1 MIRVRVFVV
10 ATLTCLLCILTP
22 AKGLAQTVNHHD
34 AARYRTMSR
43 EGVWSVGLGIE
54 PVVGLTH
61 PISAGLEGERYG
73 CVGSFGVRLEGGYF
87 IVDNMRLSATL
98 GYVGNGWSGALRW
111 NIHDAWSS
119 LSQLK
124 LSLGAHWHEGR
135 WDFGGGVVWGRSN
148 FAYNAANI
156 AEGGTNDV
164 RFGTESFR
172 DSRTLV
178 GLSYEAS
185 YMLTPFLR
193 VGGSYE
199 PMLAL
204 GGGYAHSLA
213 LRLVIYL
220 PFTDAVV
227 CK

>member
-1 MIRVRVFVV
+1 MNKINIFIVT
-10 ATLTCLLCILTP
+10 ALMTLCLLLP
-22 AKGLAQTVNHHD
+22 GRGLAQSSNRHD

-61 PISAGLEGERYG
+61 PISDGFAGGRYG
-73 CVGSFGVRLEGGYF
+73 CAGSFGVRLEGGYF
-87 IVDNMRLSATL
+87 VVDNMRLSATV

-111 NIHDAWSS
+111 NIHDAWCS

-135 WDFGGGVVWGRSN
+135 WDFGGGLVWGRSN
-148 FAYNAANI
+148 FAYNAANT
-156 AEGGTNDV
+156 AEGGTNDE
-164 RFGTESFR
+164 RFGAESFR
-172 DSRTLV
+172 DRRTLL

-199 PMLAL
+199 PMVAL
-204 GGGYAHSLA
+204 GGGYAHSFG
-213 LRLVIYL
+213 LRMVIYL